1 MKAIEG
7 IARFFSALFSP
18 LLMGTYGIAIAMWLS
33 YLCYSPTKA
42 KAIVIATTF
51 VATAI
56 IPIITIYLFNRMGTI
71 KDASLNDRNDRT
83 IPYIVT
89 TFCYLGIGIY
99 YRFVGA
105 PVWLSLFTFGGA
117 CALVILTVVNR
128 FWKISGHATGMGALV
143 AMIFFLMCS
152 GNSAVNSHPAF
163 VVAVMLAGIV
173 GSSRLLLGRH
183 NLLQVVAGF
192 ANGFIC
198 IFLLSMLCQE
208 APLPNL

>member
-1 MKAIEG
+1 
-7 IARFFSALFSP
+7 
-18 LLMGTYGIAIAMWLS
+18 
-33 YLCYSPTKA
+33 
-42 KAIVIATTF
+42 
-51 VATAI
+51 
-56 IPIITIYLFNRMGTI
+56 
-71 KDASLNDRNDRT
+71 
-83 IPYIVT
+83 
-89 TFCYLGIGIY
+89 
-99 YRFVGA
+99 
-105 PVWLSLFTFGGA
+105 
-117 CALVILTVVNR
+117 
-128 FWKISGHATGMGALV
+128 
-143 AMIFFLMCS
+143 MIFFLMCS